1 MSDLK
6 NRRPNNLTIDATTT
20 RPRKRPSL
28 KRSLSFDIPS
38 PTVAGTGPGAWS
50 NHFNSSAYQQ
60 RHHHNSISDGPP
72 PASTYDYYPTTTISR
87 NSSQG
92 QPRGSKYSVGVSS
105 SSTKKNSNTFP
116 NETNGSTSSSSSSGG
131 GTKSRRGLKKARTW
145 HPNLD
150 NVPATDPYREA
161 RRLKKEKEQESSG
174 GGSSAYSQ
182 SRDGSGSGSGK
193 TTFTHQLNLTWLQAE
208 NLVAAY
214 EMISVNPLY
223 YSAVEH
229 PPKETCG
236 KKWQTA
242 CGDIDIELRG
252 PSFVT
257 DQLYLGDRHD
267 AGDRR
272 KMLELGIT
280 HVINATRDIS
290 NFFEGQT
297 LGGRKMKY
305 MNVNI
310 NDADGVDIMRF
321 FGTTNRFLLGC
332 VRKGG
337 RALIHCRAGVAR
349 STTILCA
356 FLMYFETW
364 RLQPTMIYLRQVRE
378 EMVSFFFIPDIL
390 YTSERKPF
398 DTFIFFSFKIFV
410 YFNFFFHQ
418 KKCRFIIDPNPD
430 FRQQLVLYELLL
442 FGKSSKCSQIIVLT
456 TMNTFICM
464 SILHVSTFF
473 MDSLLFFQTQV

>member
-6 NRRPNNLTIDATTT
+6 NRRPNNLTIDAT

-50 NHFNSSAYQQ
+50 NHFNSPAYQQ
-60 RHHHNSISDGPP
+60 RHHRNSISDGPP

-92 QPRGSKYSVGVSS
+92 QQQQPRGSKYSVGGGVSSSS
-105 SSTKKNSNTFP
+105 SSTKKNSNTYP
-116 NETNGSTSSSSSSGG
+116 NETNSSTNSSSSSMSGG
-131 GTKSRRGLKKARTW
+131 GTRSRRGLKKARTW

-150 NVPATDPYREA
+150 NVPASDPYREA

-174 GGSSAYSQ
+174 SGSGGGSAASQ

-252 PSFVT
+252 PSYVT

-272 KMLELGIT
+272 KMLDLG
-280 HVINATRDIS
+280 
-290 NFFEGQT
+290 
-297 LGGRKMKY
+297 KM
-305 MNVNI
+305 
-310 NDADGVDIMRF
+310 
-321 FGTTNRFLLGC
+321 TSFLL
-332 VRKGG
+332 
-337 RALIHCRAGVAR
+337 
-349 STTILCA
+349 
-356 FLMYFETW
+356 
-364 RLQPTMIYLRQVRE
+364 
-378 EMVSFFFIPDIL
+378 
-390 YTSERKPF
+390 
-398 DTFIFFSFKIFV
+398 
-410 YFNFFFHQ
+410 
-418 KKCRFIIDPNPD
+418 
-430 FRQQLVLYELLL
+430 
-442 FGKSSKCSQIIVLT
+442 
-456 TMNTFICM
+456 
-464 SILHVSTFF
+464 
-473 MDSLLFFQTQV
+473 